1 MPVTQPLTQPLTAP
15 LASPA
20 KAYQDSTG
28 ARLADYPQPS
38 VAVDTAVL
46 TLAPR
51 TNPAPGAPP
60 HQLSVLL
67 VRRAEGVAGPQWA
80 LPGTFLHQGERLAD
94 AVTRSLAQKAGVTG
108 GHPAQL
114 AVFDKPDRDDRGW
127 VLSVAHLAVIPYAA
141 LADAVLSYPDRVRLI
156 PVSRPGPLPYDHAD
170 IVRAAKHELRRRYAD
185 RPDPER
191 LLGPR
196 FTIRELRDVHEAIA
210 GETLQ
215 KDTFRRAMEPHLRG
229 TGTVSSGTVG
239 RPSQRFSRTR

>member
-1 MPVTQPLTQPLTAP
+1 MPPTQRPN
-15 LASPA
+15 SSA
-20 KAYQDSTG
+20 KPYRDSTG
-28 ARLADYPQPS
+28 ARLADYPRPS

-51 TNPAPGAPP
+51 TDPAPGAPP
-60 HQLSVLL
+60 HRLSVLL
-67 VRRAEGVAGPQWA
+67 VRRPDGVGGPQWA

-94 AVTRSLAQKAGVTG
+94 AVTRSLTQKAGVTG

-114 AVFDKPDRDDRGW
+114 AVFDDPDRDERGW

-141 LADAVLSYPDRVRLI
+141 LFGALLAAPERVRLAA
-156 PVSRPGPLPYDHAD
+156 VSRPGPLPHDHGD
-170 IVRAAKHELRRRYAD
+170 IVAAAKKELRRRYSD

-191 LLGPR
+191 LLGLR

-210 GETLQ
+210 GKTLQ

-229 TGTVSSGTVG
+229 TGTLSSGTVG
-239 RPSQRFSRTR
+239 RPSQRFNRIR